1 MTTPIG
7 SYNLPPAG
15 LPSRVNSVGSNVA
28 DAGKASSSS
37 SADFGPAYTVE
48 LSGASEVS
56 ESAGS
61 VDHAANITNHANAI
75 LGALDAGYGSMLTS
89 ARAAAAR

>member
-28 DAGKASSSS
+28 DAGKVASSS

-48 LSGASEVS
+48 LSGAADVS
-56 ESAGS
+56 AS
-61 VDHAANITNHANAI
+61 VDSVNHAENITSHANSI
-75 LGALDAGYGSMLTS
+75 LGALDSGYGELLRA
-89 ARAAAAR
+89 ARAAK